1 MKSLN
6 KKQYNHYFQRMIV
19 SLEQTK
25 PLSQN
30 LKISILLTT
39 VLIVVKWK
47 KQIILIEWV
56 VNLVIE
62 VYALMIKDKIN
73 KAQLDHKFMENL

>member
-6 KKQYNHYFQRMIV
+6 KKQYNHYFQKMIV

-25 PLSQN
+25 LLSQN

-39 VLIVVKWK
+39 VLIVV
-47 KQIILIEWV
+47 
-56 VNLVIE
+56 
-62 VYALMIKDKIN
+62 
-73 KAQLDHKFMENL
+73 